1 MRFHRLSAAFIA
13 LAAVTACKGDQHPG
27 ATVNNAPPLAYVRF
41 FNAVPDSLPFD
52 FREIDRIQYATP
64 FLAVPFRAEGLGNY
78 LGYQAGANHIRI
90 FPNSTDLVTTS
101 TIIQDT
107 TVTLTA
113 GTYYTFIESGYMRSG
128 SVPTRSLTMLT
139 DANAVPSSGVSYR
152 VINVGPD
159 LGNVDVYVTTNP
171 GDPLPATATFAN
183 VPFRGVTSPVNAG
196 TGPMTAR
203 IFKAGTTTPVLA
215 TSTAPPGS
223 VTTICG
229 LTNIGGSTMA
239 GTVMTI
245 MVYGSAVA
253 GSPAAVAGGSGA
265 NLTPGAVWW
274 IDVSS
279 QTVTV
284 NC

>member
-1 MRFHRLSAAFIA
+1 MRFHRLSLAFIT
-13 LAAVTACKGDQHPG
+13 LAAAMACKGDQHPG
-27 ATVNNAPPLAYVRF
+27 ATASSAPPLAYVRF

-101 TIIQDT
+101 SVVADT

-113 GTYYTFIESGYMRSG
+113 GTYYTFIESGYLRSG
-128 SVPTRSLTMLT
+128 SAPAKSLTMLT

-152 VINVGPD
+152 VINEGPD

-171 GDPLPATATFAN
+171 GDPLPATPTFAA
-183 VPFRGVTSPVNAG
+183 VPFRGVTAPVSAG
-196 TGPMTAR
+196 TGTMTAR
-203 IFKAGTTTPVLA
+203 VFAAGTTTPVLA
-215 TSTAPPGS
+215 TATAPPGS

-239 GTVMTI
+239 GTVMTM
-245 MVYGSAVA
+245 MVYGKAVV
-253 GSPAAVAGGSGA
+253 GSPAAITGGTGA
-265 NLTPGAVWW
+265 NVTPGAVWW
-274 IDVSS
+274 VDVSS